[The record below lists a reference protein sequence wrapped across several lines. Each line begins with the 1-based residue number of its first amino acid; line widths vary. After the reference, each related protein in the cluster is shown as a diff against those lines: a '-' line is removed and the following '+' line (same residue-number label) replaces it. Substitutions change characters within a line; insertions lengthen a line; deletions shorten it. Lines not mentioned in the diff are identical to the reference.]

1 MPPFITAE
9 TRTRHLRS
17 HSSSSR
23 RRESATQQT
32 PLGEQSRTT
41 NTRNPSRTCSSSLVV
56 RHIVHNVRSGA
67 WGSHAQGPEHD
78 VRGTPPSSQGRD
90 RFHDELP
97 LPQRSCAELQM
108 LHGEKRKRRD
118 KGTRKRSVQ
127 KEDKQGL
134 EKSST
139 SLGRSRIR
147 RGTSD
152 RRVGCKY
159 GGAAR
164 PVAVR

>member
-1 MPPFITAE
+1 MPPFITGE
-9 TRTRHLRS
+9 KRTRHLRS

-23 RRESATQQT
+23 RRESAARQT

-108 LHGEKRKRRD
+108 LHGGKKKKEGQRHAQTKRTKGGQA
-118 KGTRKRSVQ
+118 GTR
-127 KEDKQGL
+127 
-134 EKSST
+134 EKFHFT
-139 SLGRSRIR
+139 RE
-147 RGTSD
+147 
-152 RRVGCKY
+152 KPHQ
-159 GGAAR
+159 AR
-164 PVAVR
+164 HIG